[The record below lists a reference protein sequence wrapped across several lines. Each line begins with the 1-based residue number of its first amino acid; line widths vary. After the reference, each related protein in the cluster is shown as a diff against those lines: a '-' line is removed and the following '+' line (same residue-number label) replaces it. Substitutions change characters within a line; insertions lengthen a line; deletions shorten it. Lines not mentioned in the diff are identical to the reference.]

1 MPTSIKQNT
10 LTICE
15 VSYGPAKEAVLHFA
29 NRRKPHN
36 VFTGNI
42 FDKFKYYIQNPIDDD
57 NWCERIEIRIPN
69 PLLKVKKK
77 TFCVCTIKITE
88 YFTYMKQFGMEE
100 QQSLVKS

>member
-15 VSYGPAKEAVLHFA
+15 VSYGPAEEAVLHFA
-29 NRRKPHN
+29 NRHKSQN
-36 VFTGNI
+36 TFTGKTFEN
-42 FDKFKYYIQNPIDDD
+42 FKYYIQNSIEDD

-69 PLLKVKKK
+69 PLLKVKK
-77 TFCVCTIKITE
+77 TFCVCTIKVTE
-88 YFTYMKQFGMEE
+88 YITYIKQIGMEE